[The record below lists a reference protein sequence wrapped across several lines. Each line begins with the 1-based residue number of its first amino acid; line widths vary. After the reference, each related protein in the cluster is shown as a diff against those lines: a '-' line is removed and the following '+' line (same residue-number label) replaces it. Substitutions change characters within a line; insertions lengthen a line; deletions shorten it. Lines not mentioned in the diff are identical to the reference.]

1 MNLAEIENEWEKDSV
16 IGNDLSQASL
26 DTPKLHAK
34 YLRALTR
41 ARVLAKKSQQEQ
53 YTLLKKKWLYYEGKM
68 SKEELEAE
76 GWDPDPF
83 NGLKVLRGQM
93 DYYYNA
99 DPEIQ
104 ESEKKIEY
112 YKNRIEILKEILDN
126 LKWRHQVIR
135 NAIEWRKYE
144 SGG

>member
-1 MNLAEIENEWEKDSV
+1 MKLTEIEKEWETDSV
-16 IGNDLSQASL
+16 IGHDLSQASL

-34 YLRALTR
+34 YLETLTKARALY
-41 ARVLAKKSQQEQ
+41 KKTEHQHYS
-53 YTLLKKKWLYYEGKM
+53 LLKQKWLYYEGKM
-68 SKEELEAE
+68 SEEEVKAA

-93 DYYYNA
+93 DYYYNS

-104 ESEKKIEY
+104 ASEAKLDFC
-112 YKNRIEILKEILDN
+112 KNRIEVLKEILDN

-135 NAIEWRKYE
+135 NAIEWRKFE
-144 SGG
+144 AGG